1 MLFFIIGLIF
11 TLIFLIAFFGDYDTK
26 EMQNDYVK
34 FDILTK
40 PK

>member
-1 MLFFIIGLIF
+1 MLFFIIMLVFI
-11 TLIFLIAFFGDYDTK
+11 LIFLIAFFSDYNIK
-26 EMQNDYVK
+26 ELQNDYVK